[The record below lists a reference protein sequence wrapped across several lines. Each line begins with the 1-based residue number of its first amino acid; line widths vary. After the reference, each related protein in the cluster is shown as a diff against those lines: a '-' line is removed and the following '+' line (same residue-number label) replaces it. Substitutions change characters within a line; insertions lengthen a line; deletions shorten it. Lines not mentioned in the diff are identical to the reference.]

1 METDVKPIPEGYHAI
16 TPYLTVEGASRL
28 IEFLEQAFQAETR
41 FQMPDA
47 DGRIR
52 HAELRIGDSMVMIAE
67 AHGPWKAM
75 PASLYLY
82 VPDTDAFYR
91 RAIEA
96 GGTSI
101 LEPADQFYGDR
112 NAGVKDPSGNIWY
125 LATHVEDVSPEEM
138 KRRHELHLE
147 KQKASR

>member
-1 METDVKPIPEGYHAI
+1 METDIKPIPEGYHAI

-138 KRRHELHLE
+138 KRRHNLQLE